1 MSTTTWRT
9 TLLRRGALSAKRFY
23 TRGGSGGATTNKSSV
38 SSSFAKNP
46 DAAEAVPLLVFVS
59 AAVFAG
65 LAFMSRKIVNSP
77 GFYASRTE
85 RQRGIDEPEKEK
97 SMRGKSWYNHKVRRY
112 FGERNKRK
120 APGEV
125 FPTLNAKFAPVSQPY
140 DEILGKKRN
149 G

>member
-59 AAVFAG
+59 AG
-65 LAFMSRKIVNSP
+65 LFCFVS
-77 GFYASRTE
+77 
-85 RQRGIDEPEKEK
+85 
-97 SMRGKSWYNHKVRRY
+97 H
-112 FGERNKRK
+112 
-120 APGEV
+120 
-125 FPTLNAKFAPVSQPY
+125 LNIF
-140 DEILGKKRN
+140 
-149 G
+149 